1 MIRRVTWGA
10 AIVLATELAF
20 REIARRSL
28 LHALIGGSA
37 SVGSL
42 VAATIVCAAV
52 AIAASRGRRAAG
64 PLLTAC
70 FAIGIALQLQL
81 GARLQSD
88 GFYYFAYLRSLAF
101 DRDVNFMNDYRMLG
115 LGEKTYLFQPTRTGH
130 AESAWT
136 IGPAIVWS
144 PFFAVGHLTASR
156 LRASGVDVAT
166 DGTSYPYR
174 QAICVA
180 SLFYG
185 LVGCWFAY
193 RFARLFF
200 PGRLVTPAVVLTVT
214 GSFMLW
220 YLVKEPSMTHAA
232 SMASVAG
239 FMWMWAATAG
249 GRRPRDWAILGL
261 LIGLSALIRWQNLLF
276 ALLPGIDALRL
287 LLTAWRKDDGAVLKQ
302 AAIGSA
308 LFLACALVA
317 FLPQMF
323 AWRAIYGTL
332 IARSP
337 VGPQVRWAD
346 PHLVDILWSARNGL
360 FSTSPLLYLGAIG
373 LAIFALVRPAIG
385 LPALAAAAVMVYFN
399 ACIQDWWGSAG
410 FGGRRFDGLIPLFAL
425 GLAAFIDRGSV
436 FVRRHAIGA
445 TVAALTVLAVWNL
458 GLVGASQQGAVRLGE
473 AVPFDRAWAA
483 QGRVVHDWFGNPFTY
498 PASLVFALRNGVSPG
513 DYDLLST
520 NRFLADPL
528 QPYGRI
534 DVGADPLSDDWL
546 LGEGWHAPE
555 RDGAITFRWADSP
568 ATLRLPL
575 DHTAPL
581 RVQIRLHAFAYPN
594 APAQTLTIDANG
606 HTCSPIDPTAAGSP
620 PGTVAGGW
628 QTLECTLNA
637 DAWRGGVNAVTLR
650 FGYAR
655 RPMDVGAG
663 GDARP
668 LAAAIDW
675 IRISVPADGT
685 AR

>member
-1 MIRRVTWGA
+1 MA
-10 AIVLATELAF
+10 AIVFA
-20 REIARRSL
+20 
-28 LHALIGGSA
+28 
-37 SVGSL
+37 V
-42 VAATIVCAAV
+42 VATIATK
-52 AIAASRGRRAAG
+52 GRRAAG

-70 FAIGIALQLQL
+70 FAVGIALQLQL

-115 LGEKTYLFQPTRTGH
+115 LGDKTYLFQPTRRGH

-144 PFFAVGHLTASR
+144 PFFAVGHVTALR

-174 QAICVA
+174 QAVCVA

-185 LVGCWFAY
+185 LLGCWFAY
-193 RFARLFF
+193 KFARLFF
-200 PGRLVTPAVVLTVT
+200 PGRLVTPAVILTVT

-232 SMASVAG
+232 SMASAAA
-239 FMWMWAATAG
+239 FMWLWAATLET
-249 GRRPRDWAILGL
+249 RKPRDWAMLGL
-261 LIGLSALIRWQNLLF
+261 LIGLSGLIRWQNVLF
-276 ALLPGIDALRL
+276 ALLPGLDALRL
-287 LLTAWRKDDGAVLKQ
+287 FVRAWRQDDWPLLKRTTL
-302 AAIGSA
+302 ASAI
-308 LFLACALVA
+308 FLASAFVA
-317 FLPQMF
+317 FLPQML
-323 AWRAIYGTL
+323 AWQAIYGTL
-332 IARSP
+332 VARSP
-337 VGPQVRWAD
+337 VGPQIRWSD

-360 FSTSPLLYLGAIG
+360 LSTSPILYLGAIG
-373 LAIFALVRPAIG
+373 LVIVAIARPAAG
-385 LPALAAAAVMVYFN
+385 LPALAAVAVMVYFN

-425 GLAAFIDRGSV
+425 GLAACIDRGSAL
-436 FVRRHAIGA
+436 VRRHAVGA
-445 TVAALTVLAVWNL
+445 MVAAMAVLAVWNL
-458 GLVGASQQGAVRLGE
+458 GLVGASQQGALRLGE
-473 AVPFDRAWAA
+473 AVSFDRAWAA
-483 QGRVVHDWFGNPFTY
+483 QGRVVHGWFGNPFTY
-498 PASLVFALRNGVSPG
+498 PASVAYALRNGVSPG

-534 DVGADPLSDDWL
+534 DTGADGDEWL
-546 LGEGWHAPE
+546 LGDGWHAPE
-555 RDGAITFRWADSP
+555 RDGATTFRWVAAP

-575 DHTAPL
+575 DHAAPL
-581 RVQIRLHAFAYPN
+581 RVQVRLHAFAYPN

-606 HTCSPIDPTAAGSP
+606 HTCTPGDPAVPSAAPGLVSP
-620 PGTVAGGW
+620 GW
-628 QTLECTLNA
+628 QTLECVLDA
-637 DAWRGGVNAVTLR
+637 GAWRAGVNAMTLR
-650 FGYAR
+650 FAYAQ

-663 GDARP
+663 GDPRP

-675 IRISVPADGT
+675 IRISVAQDGT

>member
-1 MIRRVTWGA
+1 
-10 AIVLATELAF
+10 VLHT
-20 REIARRSL
+20 
-28 LHALIGGSA
+28 LIGGSA
-37 SVGSL
+37 SVASL
-42 VAATIVCAAV
+42 VVATIVFAAI
-52 AIAASRGRRAAG
+52 AIAAAKGRRAAG

-88 GFYYFAYLRSLAF
+88 GFYYYAYLRSLAF
-101 DRDVNFMNDYRMLG
+101 DRDVNFMNDYQMLG
-115 LGEKTYLFQPTRTGH
+115 LGSKTYLFQPTRTGH

-144 PFFAVGHLTASR
+144 PFFAVGHVTALR

-174 QAICVA
+174 QAVCVA

-185 LVGCWFAY
+185 LLGCWFAY
-193 RFARLFF
+193 RLGRLFF
-200 PGRLVTPAVVLTVT
+200 PGRLVAPAVILTVT
-214 GSFMLW
+214 GSFLLW

-232 SMASVAG
+232 SMASTAG
-239 FMWMWAATAG
+239 FMWMWAATVDA
-249 GRRPRDWAILGL
+249 RKPRDWAILGL

-287 LLTAWRKDDGAVLKQ
+287 FVGAWRAGDRALLRRT
-302 AAIGSA
+302 AIGSA
-308 LFLACALVA
+308 IFLACAVVA
-317 FLPQMF
+317 FLPQML

-337 VGPQVRWAD
+337 VGPQIRWTD
-346 PHLVDILWSARNGL
+346 PRLVDILWSARNGL
-360 FSTSPLLYLGAIG
+360 FSTSPVLYLGAIG
-373 LAIFALVRPAIG
+373 LGLLAIVRPAVG
-385 LPALAAAAVMVYFN
+385 LPALAAVAVMAYFN

-425 GLAAFIDRGSV
+425 GLAAFIDRGSAV
-436 FVRRHAIGA
+436 VRRHAAGA
-445 TVAALTVLAVWNL
+445 MITALAVLAVWNL

-473 AVPFDRAWAA
+473 TVPFDRAWAA

-498 PASLVFALRNGVSPG
+498 PVSLLYALRNGVSPG

-520 NRFLADPL
+520 NRFLADP
-528 QPYGRI
+528 QQTSGRI
-534 DVGADPLSDDWL
+534 EVGSDGDEWL

-555 RDGAITFRWADSP
+555 RDGAVTFRWADSP

-575 DHTAPL
+575 DHAAPL

-594 APAQTLTIDANG
+594 APAQTLTIDAKG
-606 HTCSPIDPTAAGSP
+606 RTCLPADASAKAGPPADAPAPPAA
-620 PGTVAGGW
+620 PGVVSGGW
-628 QTLECTLNA
+628 QTIECTLDA
-637 DAWRGGVNAVTLR
+637 GAWRAGVNAVTLQ
-650 FGYAR
+650 FAYAQ
-655 RPMDVGAG
+655 RPMDVGVGA
-663 GDARP
+663 DPRS

-675 IRISVPADGT
+675 IRVLVAEDGT
-685 AR
+685 TR

>member
-1 MIRRVTWGA
+1 VVRRIAWGA
-10 AIVLATELAF
+10 AVVLAIELAF

-28 LHALIGGSA
+28 LHAVIGGSA
-37 SVGSL
+37 SIASL
-42 VAATIVCAAV
+42 VVATIVFA
-52 AIAASRGRRAAG
+52 AIAIVAGRGRRAAG

-88 GFYYFAYLRSLAF
+88 GFYYFAYLRSLVF

-115 LGEKTYLFQPTRTGH
+115 LGDKTYLFQPTRTGH

-144 PFFAVGHLTASR
+144 PFFAVGHVTASR

-174 QAICVA
+174 QAVCVA

-185 LVGCWFAY
+185 LLGCWFAY

-200 PGRLVTPAVVLTVT
+200 PGRVVTPAVILTVT

-232 SMASVAG
+232 SMASAAG
-239 FMWMWAATAG
+239 FMWMWAATAD
-249 GRRPRDWAILGL
+249 GRKPRDWAILGVI
-261 LIGLSALIRWQNLLF
+261 IGLSTLVRWQNLLF

-287 LLTAWRKDDGAVLKQ
+287 FIKAWREDDSAALKG
-302 AAIGSA
+302 AAIGSS
-308 LFLACALVA
+308 LFLACAVAA
-317 FLPQMF
+317 FLPQML

-337 VGPQVRWAD
+337 VGPQIRWTD

-360 FSTSPLLYLGAIG
+360 FSTAPILYLGAIG
-373 LAIFALVRPAIG
+373 LAIVAFVRPAVG
-385 LPALAAAAVMVYFN
+385 LPALAAAGVMVYFN

-410 FGGRRFDGLIPLFAL
+410 FGGRRFDGLIPLLAL
-425 GLAAFIDRGSV
+425 GLAAFIDRGSA
-436 FVRRHAIGA
+436 FVRRHAIA
-445 TVAALTVLAVWNL
+445 AMVAGLTVLAIWNL
-458 GLVGASQQGAVRLGE
+458 GLVGASQQGAVRIGE
-473 AVPFDRAWAA
+473 TVPFDRAWAA
-483 QGRVVHDWFGNPFTY
+483 QGHVVHGWFGNPFTY
-498 PASLVFALRNGVSPG
+498 PASLVYALRNGVSPG
-513 DYDLLST
+513 DYDSLST

-528 QPYGRI
+528 RPYGRI
-534 DVGADPLSDDWL
+534 DVGADGDDWV
-546 LGEGWHAPE
+546 LGDAWHAPE
-555 RDGAITFRWADSP
+555 RDGAITFRWADTP

-575 DHTAPL
+575 DHAAPL
-581 RVQIRLHAFAYPN
+581 RLQIRLHAFAYPN

-606 HTCSPIDPTAAGSP
+606 HTCSPADPTAPGTP
-620 PGTVAGGW
+620 PGTVPGGW
-628 QTLECTLNA
+628 QTLECTLGE
-637 DAWRGGVNAVTLR
+637 DAWRAGVNALRLR
-650 FGYAR
+650 FGYAQ

-675 IRISVPADGT
+675 IRISVPQDGT